1 MSEVGM
7 RSDVQSVLAQM
18 KLLRA
23 QAEAGI
29 GQQPRIDE
37 TAPGAGPPG
46 FAAMLKSAT
55 DSVNA
60 LQQQSGDLSTR
71 FVTGESN
78 DLVSVMIASQKANV
92 AFQGLV
98 HTRNHMINAYQEIMK
113 MAI

>member
-1 MSEVGM
+1 MSEIGM

-18 KLLRA
+18 KLMRA

-29 GQQPRIDE
+29 QPTPAADE
-37 TAPGAGPPG
+37 AKPGAPAES
-46 FAAMLKSAT
+46 FATMLRTAT

-60 LQQQSGDLSTR
+60 LQQQSGALSAQ
-71 FVTGESN
+71 FVKGESN
-78 DLVSVMIASQKANV
+78 DLVGAMIASQKANV

-98 HTRNHMINAYQEIMK
+98 HTRNQLINAYQEIMK

>member
-1 MSEVGM
+1 MSEVGI

-18 KLLRA
+18 KLMRA

-29 GQQPRIDE
+29 QQTPQVDE
-37 TAPGAGPPG
+37 AGPGAPNGS
-46 FAAMLKSAT
+46 FATMLKTAT

-60 LQQQSGDLSTR
+60 LQEQSSALTTQFVRGD
-71 FVTGESN
+71 SN
-78 DLVSVMIASQKANV
+78 DLVGAMIAGQKATV

-98 HTRNHMINAYQEIMK
+98 HTRNQLINAYQEIMK